1 MTPEDKAAQD
11 KAAENK
17 ALLRHIYTEAS
28 RRNSSPLL
36 ETLAEDAVWT
46 IIGSTF
52 LSGTFRGKDAILT
65 RLLGP
70 LAASTENGVTFTIE
84 RLIAENDHVVLIANG
99 TATAKT
105 GRPYNNSYCIV
116 ARFTDGKIVAMT
128 DYIDTELI
136 TSALL
141 P

>member
-1 MTPEDKAAQD
+1 MTTGDHKDAQN
-11 KAAENK
+11 KVAENK

-28 RRNSSPLL
+28 RHNSNPLL

-65 RLLGP
+65 KLLGP

-84 RLIAENDHVVLIANG
+84 RLIAEDDHVVLIA
-99 TATAKT
+99 T
-105 GRPYNNSYCIV
+105 GRPPRRPGAPTTIPTASSHGSPT
-116 ARFTDGKIVAMT
+116 AKSSR
-128 DYIDTELI
+128 
-136 TSALL
+136 
-141 P
+141 

>member
-1 MTPEDKAAQD
+1 MTSRDHKDAHD

-28 RRNSSPLL
+28 RHDSNPLL

-65 RLLGP
+65 KLLGP
-70 LAASTENGVTFTIE
+70 LAASTE
-84 RLIAENDHVVLIANG
+84 NG

-105 GRPYNNSYCIV
+105 GRPYNNSYCTI
-116 ARFTDGKIVAMT
+116 ARFTDGEIVAMT

>member
-1 MTPEDKAAQD
+1 MN
-11 KAAENK
+11 AAENK

-28 RRNSSPLL
+28 RRNSAPLL

-52 LSGTFRGKDAILT
+52 LSGTFRGKDEILT

-84 RLIAENDHVVLIANG
+84 RLIAEDDHVVLIAKG

-116 ARFTDGKIVAMT
+116 ARFADGKIVAMT

-136 TSALL
+136 TSALGS
-141 P
+141 